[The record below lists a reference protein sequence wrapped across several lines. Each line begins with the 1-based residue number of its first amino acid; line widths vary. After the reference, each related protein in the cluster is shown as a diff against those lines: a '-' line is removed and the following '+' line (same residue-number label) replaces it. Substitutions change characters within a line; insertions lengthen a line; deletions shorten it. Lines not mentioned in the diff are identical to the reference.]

1 MTGPRVTVGAHS
13 RSSVPAALK
22 VLSGP
27 LLRRVLLLPDGGELS
42 LGSSLEAHLT
52 LPGEDVADR
61 HALIRRDEQGARHL
75 LVPVSTRYATLL
87 GGKRL
92 QRPAALRHGD
102 LVEIGQHQL
111 EYVSSAERTAIGDRL
126 DARCVACGAR
136 LGPLDGA
143 PSLDG
148 LSLGRQET
156 VCPRCVDQR
165 LVTDRS
171 LESYRVLRKVN
182 LNEEEITYLAHDL
195 ERDERVAL
203 RILKADRQADPCTV
217 RRFLVRALAGLV
229 IGHPNYLE
237 VRRVGATKGILFV
250 VLDHMDGAWKLE
262 SFVRQRSPQRAPRAV
277 WLCRQLAEVLRFA
290 RTRRI
295 VVAKRKRS
303 GVLVA
308 RKTLAVRVQSFDPTR
323 ELEASVM
330 QTEVFRQTARQAGL
344 DPAVLVA
351 AGLPEPKT
359 EEEARLSRLASE
371 YAETYSIGRILY
383 QLVMGRPFDP
393 KLIPQIQAAA
403 GKRRLGATGPSP
415 LEKLELPCLDLLD
428 RVLVPKGGNRIKTL
442 AGLVEAADAV
452 AATPEM
458 DDIESEDDVGDADLP
473 DVD

>member
-1 MTGPRVTVGAHS
+1 M
-13 RSSVPAALK
+13 PAALK

-27 LLRRVLLLPDGGELS
+27 LLRRVLVLPEGGELS
-42 LGSSLEAHLT
+42 LGSSLEAHLC
-52 LPGEDVADR
+52 LPGEDVAER
-61 HALIRRDEQGARHL
+61 HALIRRDEQGGRHL
-75 LVPVSTRYATLL
+75 VVPVSARHPTLL

-92 QRPAALRHGD
+92 SRPAPLQDGD
-102 LVEIGQHQL
+102 RLEIGQHEL
-111 EYVSSAERTAIGDRL
+111 EYVSATARTPIEEDQVDDRC
-126 DARCVACGAR
+126 AACGER
-136 LGPLDGA
+136 LGPREGGPTLQ
-143 PSLDG
+143 G
-148 LSLGRQET
+148 LSLGAAGT

-165 LVTDRS
+165 LRTDRS
-171 LESYRVLRKVN
+171 LESYRVLRKVS

-217 RRFLVRALAGLV
+217 RRFIVRALAGLV
-229 IGHPNYLE
+229 LGHPNYLE
-237 VRRVGATKGILFV
+237 TRRVGASKGILFA

-262 SFVRQRSPQRAPRAV
+262 SFVRLRSPQRPPRAV

-308 RKTLAVRVQSFDPTR
+308 RKTLTVRVQAFDLTR

-330 QTEVFRQTARQAGL
+330 GTEVFRQTAAQAGL
-344 DPAVLVA
+344 DPAALVA
-351 AGLPEPKT
+351 AGFPEPKN

-383 QLVMGRPFDP
+383 QLVTGRAFDP
-393 KLIPQIQAAA
+393 KVLPQIQAAA
-403 GKRRLGATGPSP
+403 SKRRTGATGPSP
-415 LEKLELPCLDLLD
+415 LERLELPCLDLLE
-428 RVLVPKGGNRIKTL
+428 RVLVPKGPQRIKTL
-442 AGLVEAADAV
+442 AGLVEAADV
-452 AATPEM
+452 VSAAPEM
-458 DDIESEDDVGDADLP
+458 DDIESEDDVGDADVP